1 LFFGFWGR
9 GVDRKLP
16 AGSAHLR
23 RLDSGEWGSLY
34 ARSLEFPDFSARYGA
49 PGSIAGHRRG
59 VRVRAV
65 LRVLATRCA
74 VLESKADMQE
84 CGQASPDGGDAL
96 ALKFAQAV
104 EPAEV
109 EEEDEE
115 EEFGRIGRYGS
126 GNSGWMR

>member
-1 LFFGFWGR
+1 MQ
-9 GVDRKLP
+9 K
-16 AGSAHLR
+16 
-23 RLDSGEWGSLY
+23 
-34 ARSLEFPDFSARYGA
+34 RS
-49 PGSIAGHRRG
+49 
-59 VRVRAV
+59 
-65 LRVLATRCA
+65 
-74 VLESKADMQE
+74 
-84 CGQASPDGGDAL
+84 QASPDGGDAL